1 MNDSGLPEAGIDAG
15 GVFKEFLS
23 SLVERAFDAN
33 LGLFLRNPAAQLYPN
48 PDSSAV
54 VPNDSKLFE
63 FVGSVLGKAVFEGIQ
78 VCPIACIAFTNEWSS
93 STIRPVLNRTP
104 SCDKHRSA
112 RHCAHR
118 STFPSLHFSLA
129 SYSAARIILTSFMD
143 WTLSCTN
150 HFFRLKSTKVT

>member
-1 MNDSGLPEAGIDAG
+1 MFSHLFFKLQVMFVNDSGLPEAGIDAG

-33 LGLFLRNPAAQLYPN
+33 FGLFLRNPAAQLYPN

-93 STIRPVLNRTP
+93 LTIRPVLNRTP
-104 SCDKHRSA
+104 TCEKYCSSFAHTGRHSPRSIFYRQA
-112 RHCAHR
+112 TRPQEL
-118 STFPSLHFSLA
+118 F
-129 SYSAARIILTSFMD
+129 
-143 WTLSCTN
+143 
-150 HFFRLKSTKVT
+150 